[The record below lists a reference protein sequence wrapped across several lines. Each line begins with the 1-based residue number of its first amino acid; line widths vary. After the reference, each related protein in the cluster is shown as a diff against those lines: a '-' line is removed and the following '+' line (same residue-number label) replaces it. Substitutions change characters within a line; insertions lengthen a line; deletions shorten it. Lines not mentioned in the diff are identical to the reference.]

1 MGTGLRIIGG
11 SLKGRRLTAP
21 PGEETRPTGSRVRE
35 AIFNILAPDIQ
46 DAAVL
51 DLFAGS
57 GALAIEAVSRGA
69 QHAVCIDRSTP
80 AIRVIQK
87 NIDACNLN
95 DRVRTVQWDAHRNL
109 RCLDPATERY
119 HLVFMDPPYT
129 ADLVPV
135 TLAHLVRQDVLHPG
149 ATIVVEHDARESMTD
164 LPDRL
169 EPRSQ
174 RAYGKTLV
182 SFLTFVI

>member
-1 MGTGLRIIGG
+1 MDTGLRIIGG
-11 SLKGRRLTAP
+11 SLKGRRLAAP
-21 PGEETRPTGSRVRE
+21 QGEETRPTGSRVRE
-35 AIFNILAPDIQ
+35 AIFNILAPDVR

-69 QHAVCIDRSTP
+69 QNAVCIDRSTP

-87 NIDACNLN
+87 NIDACGLK
-95 DRVRTVQWDAHRNL
+95 DRVRTIQWDAHRNL
-109 RCLDPATERY
+109 HCLAPATERY
-119 HLVFMDPPYT
+119 HLVFMDPPYAT
-129 ADLVPV
+129 DLVPV
-135 TLAHLVRQDVLHPG
+135 TLAHLVGQDVLLPG
-149 ATIVVEHDARESMTD
+149 ATIVVEHDSRESMMD
-164 LPDRL
+164 LPDCL
-169 EPRSQ
+169 EPRTQ